1 MNRSWKMHYVRK
13 TLTIKIGVR
22 VWENTIIFSNV
33 VDHLQGN
40 TRILLVLYLISH
52 LFFLSM
58 QANEDVT
65 QIVEILPS
73 ISDKWTWL
81 TRHLVSFTSGNQR
94 KIGKSTLRI

>member
-1 MNRSWKMHYVRK
+1 
-13 TLTIKIGVR
+13 
-22 VWENTIIFSNV
+22 
-33 VDHLQGN
+33 
-40 TRILLVLYLISH
+40 
-52 LFFLSM
+52 M

-94 KIGKSTLRI
+94 KIGKSTLRILVLCVLYTSLLKDSDPIISLFAVRMK

>member
-22 VWENTIIFSNV
+22 VWENIIIFSNV

-40 TRILLVLYLISH
+40 TRILLFLYLISH
-52 LFFLSM
+52 LFFLSI

-94 KIGKSTLRI
+94 KIEKSTLRI

>member
-13 TLTIKIGVR
+13 TFTIKIGLR
-22 VWENTIIFSNV
+22 VWENIIFSNV

-40 TRILLVLYLISH
+40 TRILLFLYLISL

>member
-1 MNRSWKMHYVRK
+1 
-13 TLTIKIGVR
+13 
-22 VWENTIIFSNV
+22 
-33 VDHLQGN
+33 
-40 TRILLVLYLISH
+40 
-52 LFFLSM
+52 M

-94 KIGKSTLRI
+94 KIGKSTLRIQVLCVLHTSLLKDSDPIISLFAVRMK

>member
-22 VWENTIIFSNV
+22 VWENIIFSNV

-40 TRILLVLYLISH
+40 TRILLVLYLIFH
-52 LFFLSM
+52 LFFLSI

>member
-13 TLTIKIGVR
+13 TLTIKIGLR
-22 VWENTIIFSNV
+22 VWENIIFSNV

-40 TRILLVLYLISH
+40 TRILLFLYLISL

-94 KIGKSTLRI
+94 KIGKSTVRI

>member
-13 TLTIKIGVR
+13 TLTIKIGLR
-22 VWENTIIFSNV
+22 VWENIIFSNV

-40 TRILLVLYLISH
+40 TRILLFLYLISL

>member
-22 VWENTIIFSNV
+22 VWENIIFSNV

-40 TRILLVLYLISH
+40 TRILLFLYLISL